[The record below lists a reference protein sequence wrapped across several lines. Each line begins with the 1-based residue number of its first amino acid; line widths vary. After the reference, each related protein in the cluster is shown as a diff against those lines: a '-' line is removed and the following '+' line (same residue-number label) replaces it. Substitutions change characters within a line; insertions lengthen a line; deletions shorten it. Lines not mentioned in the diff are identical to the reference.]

1 VPFLFQVKIVSLNP
15 KEKTAESNK
24 AIKAL
29 SALAPGALICAQVYE
44 NPINGFENR
53 LLVVTR
59 KFDKKLES
67 IGLAGIPE
75 IYAGRE
81 HYPKMLRLIER
92 DVKMGDIA
100 RFTAVKDGEVIR
112 VSTKNGEQAV
122 GGFHKANFESGYP
135 GITKLEIVLI
145 GGNKKKPIEEIVEI
159 SDISAL
165 EFLGRK
171 PAKKEVFAPYEFR

>member
-1 VPFLFQVKIVSLNP
+1 MPFLFQVKIVSLNP
-15 KEKTAESNK
+15 KEKSDEIKN

-29 SALAPGALICAQVYE
+29 SALKQGALVCAQVYE
-44 NPINGFENR
+44 NSINGFENR

-59 KFDKKLES
+59 TFDEKLGS
-67 IGLAGIPE
+67 MGLAGIPE

-81 HYPKMLRLIER
+81 HYPKMLRLVER
-92 DVKMGDIA
+92 DVKMEDIA
-100 RFTAVKDGEVIR
+100 RFTAVKEGEAIQ

-122 GGFHKANFESGYP
+122 GGFSRANVEIGYP

-145 GGNKKKPIEEIVEI
+145 GGTKKKPVEEIVEV
-159 SDISAL
+159 SDISSL

>member
-1 VPFLFQVKIVSLNP
+1 MPFLFQVKIVSLNP
-15 KEKTAESNK
+15 KEKSVDLKNI
-24 AIKAL
+24 IKAL
-29 SALAPGALICAQVYE
+29 SALKPGDLICAQVYE
-44 NPINGFENR
+44 NSINGFENR

-59 KFDKKLES
+59 KYDPKLES

-81 HYPKMLRLIER
+81 HYPKMLRLVER
-92 DVKMGDIA
+92 DVKLADIA
-100 RFTAVKDGEVIR
+100 RFSAVKNDEMIQ

-122 GGFHKANFESGYP
+122 GTFLNANVEIGYP

-145 GGNKKKPIEEIVEI
+145 GGTKKKPVEEIIEI

-165 EFLGRK
+165 EFMERK
-171 PAKKEVFAPYEFR
+171 PSKKEVFHSYEFR

>member
-1 VPFLFQVKIVSLNP
+1 MPFVFQVKIVSLNP
-15 KEKTAESNK
+15 KQQSAERKKS
-24 AIKAL
+24 IRAL
-29 SALAPGALICAQVYE
+29 YALKQGSLICAQVYE

-59 KFDKKLES
+59 KFDEKLES

-81 HYPKMLRLIER
+81 HYPKMLRLVER
-92 DVKMGDIA
+92 DVKMEDIA
-100 RFTAVKDGEVIR
+100 RFTWVKEGKLIR

-145 GGNKKKPIEEIVEI
+145 GGNKKKPVEEIVEI
-159 SDISAL
+159 SDISSL
-165 EFLGRK
+165 EFLSK
-171 PAKKEVFAPYEFR
+171 KAVKKEVFAPYEFR